1 MEKFQ
6 NHKILVLNSDYQA
19 ISVVSLKRGFQLVF
33 GEKAETVETSKH
45 TFLRSEKD
53 IWPAPTVIRIKK
65 YVKVPMRGV
74 PLNRLNIFRRDGFSC
89 LYCGSKKELTLDH
102 VLPRSRG
109 GGDSWKNLATCCGA
123 CNLKKG
129 DRTPEEAKM
138 PLRYEPYRPSFIMY
152 IKNLTNMVE
161 ESWKPYIYLT

>member
-1 MEKFQ
+1 MEKFP

-33 GEKAETVETSKH
+33 GEKAETIETSKN

-109 GGDSWKNLATCCGA
+109 GGDSWKNLATCCGT

-138 PLRYEPYRPSFIMY
+138 PLRHEPYRPSFIMY
-152 IKNLTNMVE
+152 IKNLTNLVE
-161 ESWKPYIYLT
+161 ESWKPYIYLA